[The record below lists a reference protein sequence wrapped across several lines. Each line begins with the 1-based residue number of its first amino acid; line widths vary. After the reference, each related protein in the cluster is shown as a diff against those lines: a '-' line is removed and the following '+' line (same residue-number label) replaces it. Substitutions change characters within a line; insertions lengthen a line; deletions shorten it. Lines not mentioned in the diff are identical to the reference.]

1 MNGNALR
8 HVFLNA
14 INKSFII
21 KVDHMYHVVSLD
33 LNDDI
38 LFILFYNKMS
48 GLA

>member
-8 HVFLNA
+8 HVFLNV

-21 KVDHMYHVVSLD
+21 KVDHVYHVVTCELGMM
-33 LNDDI
+33 I
-38 LFILFYNKMS
+38 LFFRNQIF